1 MFFFIRGAENL
12 KKFKGGGK
20 LFCAKMP
27 ANDSFMPL
35 GAWWMVWVVGGAGR
49 GLHRLPKGWVPPLRG
64 WGRGYSFSICSWVR
78 PVTNVLVSIA
88 GVC

>member
-1 MFFFIRGAENL
+1 MFFFIRGVENL

-49 GLHRLPKGWVPPLRG
+49 GLHRLHGFG
-64 WGRGYSFSICSWVR
+64 CR
-78 PVTNVLVSIA
+78 PFGAGIVDYDFRVSKSK
-88 GVC
+88 